1 MNKSLT
7 VLVLGMVMGMVMEM
21 GMGMVK
27 EMDLVGFLHLSH
39 LRNLV

>member
-1 MNKSLT
+1 M
-7 VLVLGMVMGMVMEM
+7 VLVLGMVMVMEM